1 MRNNAKRNSF
11 NEFINEKQLDEL
23 FRDYYRQRDNSVLQ
37 LLFLLFS
44 KKELDRN
51 ENEEQLE
58 NVINEKYD
66 PVDKNSKYT

>member
-1 MRNNAKRNSF
+1 MNSF

-37 LLFLLFS
+37 LLFLLLS

-58 NVINEKYD
+58 KVINEKYD